1 MHRRIFIKTL
11 LILSCSLGLLLSGCK
26 KKEVEPIAGP
36 KGEQGAPGI
45 GGNADVTSIT
55 IFQVNASKW
64 EADTATNGM
73 KATFDFPEIT
83 RDVVDHGAVKV
94 FIKTGNAWSELPF
107 VRGDLFT
114 QFGFDEG
121 YLYLHYINIEGILT
135 PAPQVDFYRL
145 VIYSKVQ

>member
-1 MHRRIFIKTL
+1 MRIFRLAPLFVMLTCFLAIL
-11 LILSCSLGLLLSGCK
+11 LIACK
-26 KKEVEPIAGP
+26 KKEPEIIQGP

-45 GGNADVTSIT
+45 GGNANSTSIS

-64 EADTATNGM
+64 QEDTTTNSM

-83 RDVVDHGAVKV
+83 KEVVDHGAVKV
-94 FIKTGNAWSELPF
+94 FIKTGNAWSELPY

-121 YLYLHYINIEGILT
+121 HLYLNYVNIEGLLS
-135 PAPQVDFYRL
+135 PAPSVDFYRL